1 VCCSQAQTVPSNLR
15 GPALRPLYVR
25 DTDEEAYREYVVAR
39 LDWLRRTA
47 YLLCHDWHT
56 ADDLVST
63 ALLKLYRGWSTAQR
77 ADNLDAYARRTL
89 LRTWLDERRR
99 PWRRELATGEVPDR
113 PAPPAAGAP
122 DQGLI
127 DLLRGLPER
136 RRAVLVLRFYC
147 DMSVEETAALL
158 GVSVGTVKSTT
169 ARALGA
175 MRHTMT
181 QQEVEA

>member
-1 VCCSQAQTVPSNLR
+1 MKR
-15 GPALRPLYVR
+15 
-25 DTDEEAYREYVVAR
+25 TDEDGYREYVTAR
-39 LDWLRRTA
+39 LDRLRRTA

-63 ALLKLYRGWSTAQR
+63 TLLKLYRGWATAQR
-77 ADNLDAYARRTL
+77 ADNLDAYVRRML
-89 LRTWLDERRR
+89 LRCWLDERRR
-99 PWRRELATGEVPDR
+99 PWRREAATDELPER
-113 PAPPAAGAP
+113 PAPDVPP
-122 DQGLI
+122 TDDLL
-127 DLLRGLPER
+127 DLLRVLPER

-175 MRHTMT
+175 LRKEEWTREST
-181 QQEVEA
+181 A